1 MAITVNLGVTSSEKR
16 QLDKS
21 VSSVASCSGS
31 LRNESN
37 VVNPSILVEA
47 NAESISRCNY
57 MTISDFGR
65 KYFITDIQAV
75 TNKLSIVTGHCDV
88 LSTYA
93 DEIRKNQAILGRSQ
107 SNWNLY
113 LDDGAFKVTNKTQ
126 VITKKFSGKFSN
138 TSSLILVTVG

>member
-21 VSSVASCSGS
+21 VSTVASCSGS

-47 NAESISRCNY
+47 NAESIARCNY
-57 MTISDFGR
+57 MTIPDFGR

-75 TNKLSIVTGHCDV
+75 TNKLSIITGHCDV

-126 VITKKFSGKFSN
+126 VITKKFSGKFSDN
-138 TSSLILVTVG
+138 SSLILVTVG